1 MNTCSQAALAS
12 RALDAELAQ
21 GFPASD
27 PPSLTQPNGDAR
39 DSAGC
44 SCSINAEKAP
54 KPVGSARRQGCCG
67 GKGVDDGTDDV
78 AKL

>member
-21 GFPASD
+21 SFPASD

-39 DSAGC
+39 ASAGC
-44 SCSINAEKAP
+44 GCSINAEKVP
-54 KPVGSARRQGCCG
+54 KPVESARQQGCCG
-67 GKGVDDGTDDV
+67 GKGLGDGADDA

>member
-21 GFPASD
+21 SFPASD
-27 PPSLTQPNGDAR
+27 PPSLTQPYGDAR

-44 SCSINAEKAP
+44 CSFNAEKAP
-54 KPVGSARRQGCCG
+54 KPAGSVRREGCCG
-67 GKGVDDGTDDV
+67 GKGVDDGS
-78 AKL
+78 

>member
-27 PPSLTQPNGDAR
+27 
-39 DSAGC
+39 AGC
-44 SCSINAEKAP
+44 GCSINAEKAP
-54 KPVGSARRQGCCG
+54 KPAGSVRRQGYCG
-67 GKGVDDGTDDV
+67 GKGVDD
-78 AKL
+78 